1 MENLDVMGAL
11 RRWYGL
17 VLVAALIGGIAGFLI
32 GPPASGGTT
41 RHYQASHIL
50 LVDDEEAPEAAAELL
65 AFLATIGDVPVRV
78 AERLGDGSDPQDLT
92 ERVTV
97 EPSRL
102 GTVTITATAGDPAEA
117 ASLADLFGEEI
128 VAERREELA
137 SGFDDRVSAI
147 TAELSALSSRAAEL
161 TAAVRVNP
169 QDASVTAQ
177 LDGVVAQIAL
187 LTQERESLT
196 AERASVDV
204 PVRTVQPALAVAR
217 PSDAIDVPLGRYG
230 TAIIGALVGLLLGGL
245 AAVVI
250 SRYDPRLHGKTDVE
264 RSYGYSVI
272 GAIPMLSRRW
282 RRRRDVITVAE
293 PSSAPAEAYRML
305 RTSLER
311 LLAGPQPVRAL
322 PRSTR
327 AAGARNGRTGAVV
340 LISSALPSEGKT
352 TLVANLAATYAQS
365 GRSVVIVSADLRAP
379 SVNEFLD
386 VPPDLGLADIPAES
400 MPASSL
406 LRATNIEGVKMVLTG
421 RPARQDQPD
430 EPRRR
435 ARARPQHHHRPPQA
449 GRHRVDRHPAAAPLQ
464 RRGRAT
470 ARGRRRAGGRPTR
483 HGQGRRRGADPRSAR
498 PAGGARPRSGARG
511 GQGGLPSQ
519 RLLLEEQRELA
530 ALDQPVLP
538 LRPHRERTRRGR
550 VGRCGRGD
558 RHGEGRRTVRRQRCG
573 TTRRL
578 TLWPAVRSG
587 S

>member
-161 TAAVRVNP
+161 TAAVRVNL

-406 LRATNIEGVKMVLTG
+406 LRATNIEGVKMVLDGSTRETRSPADRHG
-421 RPARQDQPD
+421 RTSPTSPGDVLEHARSTITDLRKLADIVLIDTPPLLPFNDVGELLPAVDGVLVVARLGTVRVADGERTREALDQLGAPVLGLVLVGVREDSQVSAYYSRSNGSWRRWTSQFSRSVHIVNEPD
-430 EPRRR
+430 EDESADADEVTATGKAGERSGVRD
-435 ARARPQHHHRPPQA
+435 A
-449 GRHRVDRHPAAAPLQ
+449 GRH
-464 RRGRAT
+464 
-470 ARGRRRAGGRPTR
+470 AG
-483 HGQGRRRGADPRSAR
+483 
-498 PAGGARPRSGARG
+498 
-511 GQGGLPSQ
+511 
-519 RLLLEEQRELA
+519 
-530 ALDQPVLP
+530 
-538 LRPHRERTRRGR
+538 
-550 VGRCGRGD
+550 
-558 RHGEGRRTVRRQRCG
+558 
-573 TTRRL
+573 
-578 TLWPAVRSG
+578 
-587 S
+587 